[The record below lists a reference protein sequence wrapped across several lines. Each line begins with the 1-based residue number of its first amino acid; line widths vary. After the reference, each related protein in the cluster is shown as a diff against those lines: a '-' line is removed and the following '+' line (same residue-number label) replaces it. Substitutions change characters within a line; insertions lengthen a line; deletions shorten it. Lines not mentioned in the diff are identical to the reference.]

1 MKKSFVSISI
11 VLLMCFFAGFTS
23 IEAKATTVATFA
35 DPSNDG
41 GTSLFTVDFR
51 PTQMKLTGGWAYGN
65 TGLLLIIP
73 YNGHSLSD
81 TWFEMTEVDITDAFG
96 TTGNGEINFY
106 ANGTTTNPLLTI
118 SFESGHVDYT
128 NFGAD
133 VIFAAD
139 EVEFSG
145 SEIIPGLFSEEQIFS
160 FTFANK
166 TLLPGSDTFN
176 DGFTATAAFTSSAV
190 PEPATV
196 CILGLGA
203 LCLTRRKK

>member
-23 IEAKATTVATFA
+23 IDAKANTVATFA

-41 GTSLFTVDFR
+41 NTSLFTVDFR
-51 PTQMKLTGGWAYGN
+51 PTQMKLTGGWDS
-65 TGLLLIIP
+65 TGLLLYIHGNP
-73 YNGHSLSD
+73 FAD
-81 TWFEMTEVDITDAFG
+81 AWFEMTEVDITDAFG
-96 TTGNGEINFY
+96 TTGDGEINFY